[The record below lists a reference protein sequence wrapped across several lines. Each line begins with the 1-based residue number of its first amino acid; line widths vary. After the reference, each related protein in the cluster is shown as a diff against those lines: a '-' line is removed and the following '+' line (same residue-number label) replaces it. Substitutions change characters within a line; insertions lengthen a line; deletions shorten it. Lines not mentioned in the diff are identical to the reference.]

1 MRGPSLCYNKNIPQ
15 LRAAGHEHEGK
26 GCTVYCRYG
35 TPNCARCANL
45 RFLGLPLCPRRFYC
59 MEMYDYSQVFTQEEN
74 EARWLKTLYALRVC
88 FKTIKV
94 TKQG

>member
-1 MRGPSLCYNKNIPQ
+1 
-15 LRAAGHEHEGK
+15 
-26 GCTVYCRYG
+26 
-35 TPNCARCANL
+35 
-45 RFLGLPLCPRRFYC
+45 